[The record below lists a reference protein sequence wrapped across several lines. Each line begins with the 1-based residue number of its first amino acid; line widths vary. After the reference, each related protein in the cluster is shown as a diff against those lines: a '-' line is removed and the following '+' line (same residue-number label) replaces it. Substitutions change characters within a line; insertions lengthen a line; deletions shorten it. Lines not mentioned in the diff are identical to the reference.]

1 MASSPIISWQI
12 EGEKLETVTD
22 FIFLDSKIT
31 VDSECSHEIKR
42 YLFLEGKLCK
52 PRQHIKKQRHHF
64 SSKGPYIQSYGFSSS
79 HVWIHKLDHKEG
91 WVLKNWCFQIVLEKT
106 LESPLDSRE
115 IKPVNLKGDQPW
127 IFIRRTSAEAPVLWS
142 CDKKS
147 WLTGKDPDA
156 GNDWGQEKGTTEV
169 EMVGWHH
176 RLNEHELDQHE
187 LGDSNEQGSLVCC
200 SPWGR
205 RVGHDLGSEQQQWL
219 IMISTFPCAFFFFFK
234 KVKVLVA

>member
-1 MASSPIISWQI
+1 MKLKDTCSWK
-12 EGEKLETVTD
+12 ESCAN
-22 FIFLDSKIT
+22 LDSISKSKDIT
-31 VDSECSHEIKR
+31 FPVKV
-42 YLFLEGKLCK
+42 
-52 PRQHIKKQRHHF
+52 HIFKAM
-64 SSKGPYIQSYGFSSS
+64 GFPVV
-79 HVWIHKLDHKEG
+79 VWIHKLDHKEG

-219 IMISTFPCAFFFFFK
+219 IMISTFPCAFFFFF
-234 KVKVLVA
+234 